1 MRIKAL
7 ALAGLLCGELLA
19 NIENVEFLASDVQK
33 DGDIIIAS
41 GDVLLYSQN
50 YLASADSA
58 KYNQKSNIIELFGN
72 VNLMRGEY
80 EASRSEYARINLA
93 TNEMSF
99 DKSFAMDK
107 KKEIWLQSNESCS
120 SDEMLS
126 VKNAIVSSCNVSD
139 PDWHIGFSSGELNK
153 QSKFLHL
160 YNPVFYVKNTPV
172 MYLPY
177 FGFRFFILV
186 TIFFLLYF

>member
-99 DKSFAMDK
+99 DKSSF
-107 KKEIWLQSNESCS
+107 
-120 SDEMLS
+120 
-126 VKNAIVSSCNVSD
+126 
-139 PDWHIGFSSGELNK
+139 
-153 QSKFLHL
+153 
-160 YNPVFYVKNTPV
+160 
-172 MYLPY
+172 
-177 FGFRFFILV
+177 
-186 TIFFLLYF
+186 